1 MTGAGCSGD
10 VRIEAYPGVADPDK
24 ISSLARIKALATA
37 VLVAVA
43 VLLVLAR
50 SQGWNWIGAFAEAA
64 LIGALAD
71 WFAVVALFRHP
82 LGLPIPHTAI
92 LPRSKARLADNL
104 AAFIRDRFLDT
115 GSLVA
120 RLRAA
125 APADRLAA
133 WLRQPANADLLAGR
147 LVVVFAESVDFMDDP
162 RVRRL
167 FLHALRRRAGSLD
180 MADGIGRLLDAMTE
194 HGRHQA
200 LLDEGLQRLYAWLD
214 EPGVRQ
220 GFAGMI
226 VDVAGREYPKV
237 VATLGLVGINPV
249 ELGERVSA
257 GIIAGVHG
265 LLQEIAQDP
274 AHPRRQAFDA
284 LVADYIGR
292 LAEDAGFRA
301 RVDQAKRDFLAHPA
315 VGIYLRELWEDLR
328 AWMSRDMQRPD
339 SRLRRQLASAAMAL
353 GASLSDNTALRESFN
368 EHLERTVESLAP
380 ELRDSLA
387 GHIAATVKA
396 WNDEDLV
403 REIEVSVGRDL
414 QFIRLNGTFVGGL
427 IGVGLYALNHLPV

>member
-1 MTGAGCSGD
+1 MA
-10 VRIEAYPGVADPDK
+10 APDK
-24 ISSLARIKALATA
+24 MRGLARMKATA
-37 VLVAVA
+37 TSALVAVA

-50 SQGWNWIGAFAEAA
+50 SQGWSWIGAFAEAA

-92 LPRSKARLADNL
+92 LPRNKARLAENL
-104 AAFIRDRFLDT
+104 AEFIRERFLDT
-115 GSLVA
+115 ASLVA

-133 WLRQPANADLLAGR
+133 WLRQPLNADLLAGR
-147 LVVVFAESVDFMDDP
+147 LLVVFAQSVDFMDDP

-167 FLHALRRRAGSLD
+167 FLHAVRRRASGLD
-180 MADGIGRLLDAMTE
+180 IADGLGRLLDAMTE

-200 LLDEGLQRLYAWLD
+200 LLDEGLRRVSQWLD
-214 EPGVRQ
+214 EPEVRQ

-237 VATLGLVGINPV
+237 VATLGLVGINPT

-257 GIIAGVHG
+257 GILSGVHG

-274 AHPRRQAFDA
+274 THPRRQAFDELIA
-284 LVADYIGR
+284 AYIGR
-292 LAEDAGFRA
+292 LAHDDAFRA
-301 RVDQAKRDFLAHPA
+301 RVDRAKREFLAHPA
-315 VGIYLRELWEDLR
+315 VGVYLRDLWDDVR
-328 AWMSRDMQRPD
+328 AWMSRDMQRAD
-339 SRLRRQLASAAMAL
+339 SRLRRRLASAIVAL
-353 GASLSDNTALRESFN
+353 GASFADNVMLRESFN
-368 EHLERTVESLAP
+368 EHLARTVEALAP
-380 ELRDSLA
+380 ELRDGLA
-387 GHIAATVKA
+387 GHIASTVKA

-427 IGVGLYALNHLPV
+427 IGLALHALNQFVV